1 MAFREL
7 STMFNGTTRSWIARA
22 GSPSRNLQDRLM
34 RVLYLTHIQLDELR
48 IKVWGQ
54 AEAAWL
60 WVAYDART

>member
-1 MAFREL
+1 
-7 STMFNGTTRSWIARA
+7 
-22 GSPSRNLQDRLM
+22 M